1 MKENH
6 IKSSVWRGS
15 VGRATLSGESGCRHL
30 GVALPGT
37 YTSQTFPSEHSPTNN
52 RIDYKMDQN
61 GRVCTS
67 THRVIACRRT
77 TITPIGPSAT
87 LYYGDPGTAPC
98 NWKLTQEKRIF
109 PATTILMCFIIN
121 YHFAINS
128 VYQGGGSNWKS
139 QMSRQKGIPTKV
151 WHKTKITLFFL
162 TMDGPKHP
170 KGHWPKHQKGQH
182 YWKECLGA
190 RSAGR
195 SCW

>member
-1 MKENH
+1 
-6 IKSSVWRGS
+6 
-15 VGRATLSGESGCRHL
+15 
-30 GVALPGT
+30 
-37 YTSQTFPSEHSPTNN
+37 
-52 RIDYKMDQN
+52 MDQN
-61 GRVCTS
+61 VRVCTS

-139 QMSRQKGIPTKV
+139 QMNGQKGIPTKV
-151 WHKTKITLFFL
+151 WHKTKITLFFWQWTGL
-162 TMDGPKHP
+162 NI
-170 KGHWPKHQKGQH
+170 QKATDLNIKKVNIIETSALEPGQLAAVAGRPQSSIEVASFA
-182 YWKECLGA
+182 WADLGA
-190 RSAGR
+190 LGWKLPNIEDFCPSRNVLSSNLNIYA
-195 SCW
+195 SKSKLKNA